1 MAISQ
6 VFRIVSCDIEEP
18 IAKGYGTIPEIFCD
32 IKTNQ
37 PGQTLNK
44 SLLKATAGHFAKY
57 QAWLEKQP
65 LSEHSKRAYRS
76 RLNHFLGYLGSSDEH
91 YKDPFKDETER
102 DYILKDYKR
111 FRKQKASPNTVNAA
125 LAAADHFYQFLG
137 LPKTKVKRE
146 DLPTEAPRALT
157 KAEQKKVIR
166 AAECARRAKDRA
178 VVTLLLYTGIRISEC
193 AALNLDDV
201 YAQGRKNRIIVR
213 DGKGGRYR
221 EIPLNGEACEAI
233 QAWLQERA
241 ENFNGNETDSA
252 LFINQQGRRMSTS
265 ALDLIVR
272 KVGLD
277 AGVELSA
284 HVLRHTLLTALVRN
298 GNDLVL
304 FAEIG
309 GHKRLEKTRRYSLPS
324 SNDKEKAM
332 SNLTN

>member
-1 MAISQ
+1 MN
-6 VFRIVSCDIEEP
+6 
-18 IAKGYGTIPEIFCD
+18 
-32 IKTNQ
+32 KT
-37 PGQTLNK
+37 
-44 SLLKATAGHFAKY
+44 LLKAAASHFARY

-65 LSEHSKRAYRS
+65 LSEHSNRAYRS
-76 RLNHFLGYLGSSDEH
+76 RLNHFLGYLGSSDE
-91 YKDPFKDETER
+91 DPRNPFKDETES
-102 DYILKDYKR
+102 DYILKDYKK
-111 FRKQKASPNTVNAA
+111 FLKKKHKASPNTVNAA

-146 DLPTEAPRALT
+146 DLPAEAPRALT
-157 KAEQKKVIR
+157 KNEQKKLIR

-201 YAQGRKNRIIVR
+201 YAQGRRNRIVVHN
-213 DGKGGRYR
+213 GKGGRYR

-241 ENFNGNETDSA
+241 KRFDSKETDPA

-272 KVGLD
+272 KVGQD
-277 AGVELSA
+277 AGIELSA
-284 HVLRHTLLTALVRN
+284 HILRHTLLTALVRN

-304 FAEIG
+304 VAEIG
-309 GHKRLEKTRRYSLPS
+309 GHKRLETTRRYTLPTS
-324 SNDKEKAM
+324 QDKEQAM
-332 SNLTN
+332 KGLLE